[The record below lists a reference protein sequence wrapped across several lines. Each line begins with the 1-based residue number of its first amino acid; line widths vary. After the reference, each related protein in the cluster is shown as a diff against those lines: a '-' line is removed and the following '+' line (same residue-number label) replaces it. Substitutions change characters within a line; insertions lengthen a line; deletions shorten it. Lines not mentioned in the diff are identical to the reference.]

1 MNGIGRRFRVL
12 ALAAAYVV
20 VLQALLL
27 PLTVA
32 ATHARAADSML
43 CMNSVP
49 ADGEPAAPNQ
59 GCGCAAGCG
68 MHCGTSAMG
77 TPPDGFVFK
86 IRLSAQAAAPSS
98 PPEAA
103 ARTAGK
109 QPQNPRAPPSA

>member
-32 ATHARAADSML
+32 AAHVRVFDSTL

-49 ADGEPAAPNQ
+49 ASGGPAMPDH

-68 MHCGTSAMG
+68 MHCGIFAMG
-77 TPPDGFVFK
+77 TPPQPLELAARPSG
-86 IRLSAQAAAPSS
+86 QPAAASS
-98 PPEAA
+98 PAEAA
-103 ARTAGK
+103 RRTTGK
-109 QPQNPRAPPSA
+109 HPQNPRAPPSV